1 MRGRCAAL
9 ITLLVLVLASVPQ
22 AEESSPS
29 VGETCVEVVRAYVTD
44 VYANRMASALA
55 RVRGVE
61 AEDLGSKFERLL
73 LDSISLED
81 YEDLSEC
88 SDNLFA
94 LAGAI
99 EARSGKPLASL
110 DELVGP
116 GTVFPRGMPRC
127 PALGQYRLAR
137 TEDGGYRI
145 WCGTDAHESIGIGGN
160 FPEFSSLGGLSL
172 NNQELKL
179 VSDLRFEVEDWSLE
193 VEALDEERGLARVRH
208 REKSRL
214 GGPRQPVLERSS
226 SFMLSSQDGQWRI
239 DLALSNRDMVF
250 LFDEDEWS
258 RTATLPRQVLFYYQV
273 SESMG
278 FRSPDIEDRPRLEL
292 RICEA
297 NLRSLS
303 LAVEEW
309 SVQHAGAYPTSALE
323 VVTPKFL
330 REMPRCPAG
339 GQYRYRIEPPGSYR
353 IWCDGNRHQAAGVP
367 TGYPA
372 LTPVLGVIERP

>member
-1 MRGRCAAL
+1 MRRPCLAL
-9 ITLLVLVLASVPQ
+9 VALLVLMLAGVPH
-22 AEESSPS
+22 AEEPRP
-29 VGETCVEVVRAYVTD
+29 GQTCVEVVRAYVTD
-44 VYANRMASALA
+44 VYANRLASALSQ
-55 RVRGVE
+55 VRGVE
-61 AEDLGSKFERLL
+61 TEDSGSKFERLV
-73 LDSISLED
+73 LDSISLEG
-81 YEDLSEC
+81 YQDLSEC
-88 SDNLFA
+88 SYNLFA

-99 EARSGKPLASL
+99 EARGGNLPQSL
-110 DELVGP
+110 KELVGP
-116 GTVFPRGMPRC
+116 GTVFPRGMPLC
-127 PALGQYRLAR
+127 PAMGEYQFAR
-137 TEDGGYRI
+137 TRDGGYRI
-145 WCGTDAHESIGIGGN
+145 WCGTDAHQSLGIGGN
-160 FPEFSSLGGLSL
+160 FPEFSSHGGLSVG
-172 NNQELKL
+172 NQELKM
-179 VSDLRFEVEDWSLE
+179 VTDLQFEVQDWSLE
-193 VEALDEERGLARVRH
+193 VEAFDEKRGLARVRH

-214 GGPRQPVLERSS
+214 GGHRQPVFERSS

-250 LFDEDEWS
+250 LFDEDEWN
-258 RTATLPRQVLFYYQV
+258 RTATIPRQVLFYYQV
-273 SESMG
+273 SEAMD
-278 FRSPDIEDRPRLEL
+278 FRSPDIEDRPRLQL

-309 SVQHAGAYPTSALE
+309 SVQHGGAYPTSALE

-353 IWCDGNRHQAAGVP
+353 IWCDGNRHEAAGVP

>member
-1 MRGRCAAL
+1 MRGLRNAL
-9 ITLLVLVLASVPQ
+9 VALLVLMLAGAPH
-22 AEESSPS
+22 AEEPRPE
-29 VGETCVEVVRAYVTD
+29 ETCVEVVRAYVAD
-44 VYANRMASALA
+44 VYANHMASALSW
-55 RVRGVE
+55 VRGVE
-61 AEDLGSKFERLL
+61 AEDSGSKFERLV
-73 LDSISLED
+73 LDSLSLEG

-88 SDNLFA
+88 GYNLFA

-99 EARSGKPLASL
+99 EARSGKPPSSL
-110 DELVGP
+110 KELVGP

-127 PALGQYRLAR
+127 PTLGEYGFAR
-137 TEDGGYRI
+137 TQDGGYRI

-160 FPEFSSLGGLSL
+160 FPEFSSHGGLSVD
-172 NNQELKL
+172 NQELRL

-214 GGPRQPVLERSS
+214 GGHRQPVLERSS

-258 RTATLPRQVLFYYQV
+258 RTATIPRQVLFYYQV
-273 SESMG
+273 SESMD

-353 IWCDGNRHQAAGVP
+353 IWCDGNRH
-367 TGYPA
+367 
-372 LTPVLGVIERP
+372 

>member
-1 MRGRCAAL
+1 MRRLRLAL
-9 ITLLVLVLASVPQ
+9 VALLVLMLAGVPH
-22 AEESSPS
+22 AEEPRPE
-29 VGETCVEVVRAYVTD
+29 ETCVEVVRAYVTD
-44 VYANRMASALA
+44 VYANRMASALS

-61 AEDLGSKFERLL
+61 AEDSGSKFQRLV
-73 LDSISLED
+73 LDSLSLEG

-88 SDNLFA
+88 GYNLFA

-99 EARSGKPLASL
+99 EARRGKPLSSL
-110 DELVGP
+110 EELVGP

-127 PALGQYRLAR
+127 PALGEYRLAR
-137 TEDGGYRI
+137 TRDGGYRI

-160 FPEFSSLGGLSL
+160 FPEFSSHGGLSVD
-172 NNQELKL
+172 NQELRL
-179 VSDLRFEVEDWSLE
+179 VSDIRFEVEDWSLE
-193 VEALDEERGLARVRH
+193 VEALDEEHGLARVRH

-214 GGPRQPVLERSS
+214 GGPRQPVLGRSS
-226 SFMLSSQDGQWRI
+226 SFMLSSHEGQWRI

-339 GQYRYRIEPPGSYR
+339 GRYRYRSEPAGSYR